1 MGAGHGGP
9 HSLLRAL
16 PLETPPPASPAAI
29 TGRLARRRPLG
40 QRAFQPGSVGSRA
53 LPRVTQPVS
62 CTLLKRF
69 PPSAKAEEQ
78 ASLVSGALGRGF

>member
-1 MGAGHGGP
+1 MQGMGART
-9 HSLLRAL
+9 HSSVPSLSR
-16 PLETPPPASPAAI
+16 PTPPASPAAI